1 MNAGNAFEINTTP
14 ESEIDL
20 TSLHPELLNPT
31 EIHPDWGPSVRS
43 GTMAQKL
50 PWRLLLILWVTAALL
65 SCIGLGDLPLRDF
78 DEATVA
84 RVALEFHQGKGEAW
98 LLPTLWNE
106 PYLNK
111 APGLHLIIAT
121 LIGLTTPQG
130 LPSEWTIRIA
140 PALLSSLI
148 VPLGGLLQ
156 WQLRPGDRDS
166 CLATSA
172 ILLTLL
178 PIARHGRLAM
188 LDGTQLTV
196 MAVLWIGLLRLHRAR
211 HPAGIGLLTGLAAS
225 GMLLLKAPL
234 LLPTA
239 AAGLAAVALGREWRH
254 WRWISA
260 APTLLIGIL
269 PGIAWHL
276 WHAWQRGTSALWLW
290 GGDGAGR
297 VLLDAGEGSDLG
309 WRVPLIELL
318 EGGWPWLL
326 LFPIALLG
334 AWCVRQSRWG
344 YWSLGTLAVLAA
356 AILPLRTQ
364 LPWYSHPLWLPFA
377 LLCAP
382 LLAWMVNR
390 MPWPS
395 GPVPMRRY
403 LALIPALWAGLGVL
417 LLIIGLASLTPA
429 AAALSDYRSPALTLG
444 ASWCIGGSLLMHDMQ
459 TRRRLGALSLV
470 LGNVAALALVFHSPL
485 WLWELNESW
494 AVRPVAEITASKD
507 GSPIRLKGFNER
519 PSLNWYA
526 QQRIRREQSDDGKNL
541 RLSDQPQPGCRLLGK
556 AGDWTLSDCDKMIE
570 KGE

>member
-1 MNAGNAFEINTTP
+1 
-14 ESEIDL
+14 
-20 TSLHPELLNPT
+20 
-31 EIHPDWGPSVRS
+31 
-43 GTMAQKL
+43 MAHTF
-50 PWRLLLILWVTAALL
+50 PWRLLVILWVIAALL
-65 SCIGLGDLPLRDF
+65 SCIGLGNLPLRDF

-84 RVALEFHQGKGEAW
+84 RVALEFHQGTGEAP
-98 LLPTLWNE
+98 LLPVLWNE

-121 LIGLTTPQG
+121 LIGITNPQG
-130 LPSEWTIRIA
+130 LPSEWVIRIA

-166 CLATSA
+166 CLGTSA

-196 MAVLWIGLLRLHRAR
+196 MAVLWIGLLRLHRTR

-234 LLPTA
+234 LLPAA
-239 AAGLAAVALGREWRH
+239 AAGLAAVGLGQEWRH
-254 WRWISA
+254 WRLITA
-260 APTLLIGIL
+260 APTLLIGVL

-276 WHAWQRGTSALWLW
+276 WHAWHRGASALWLW

-297 VLLDAGEGSDLG
+297 VLLSAGEGSDLG

-326 LFPIALLG
+326 LFPIALFG
-334 AWCVRQSRWG
+334 AWHARQSRWG
-344 YWSLGTLAVLAA
+344 YWSLSTLAVLAA

-395 GPVPMRRY
+395 GAVPMRRI
-403 LALIPALWAGLGVL
+403 LAVIPALWAGLGGL
-417 LLIIGLASLTPA
+417 LLITGVASLTPA
-429 AAALSDYRSPALTLG
+429 AQALSDYRSPALAVG
-444 ASWCIGGSLLMHDMQ
+444 AGWCTGGILLMQ
-459 TRRRLGALSLV
+459 NTRNRRQLGALSLV
-470 LGNVAALALVFHSPL
+470 IGNVTALAIVFHSPL

-494 AVRPVAEITASKD
+494 PVRPVAEITAST
-507 GSPIRLKGFNER
+507 SPSSIRLKGFDER

-526 QQRIRREQSDDGKNL
+526 EQRIRREQSNDGKNL
-541 RLSDQPQPGCRLLGK
+541 RLSDQPQPNCKIL
-556 AGDWTLSDCDKMIE
+556 ANTGDWTLSDCDNMNMKDE
-570 KGE
+570 